1 MKLRRYWVVMV
12 LLVAIP
18 GPLSSAWAAD
28 SPLSWSQLTVQEQ
41 QVLQPYA
48 EQWDDL
54 DPEKQRKLQAGASR
68 WGRMSD
74 EERQEAK
81 QHLERFRELPGKEQE
96 RIKKA
101 RQWYKEL
108 PPDRRQELKEK
119 WRSSTPEDR
128 DGFKGGRY
136 EKKE

>member
-1 MKLRRYWVVMV
+1 MSRNRFFVLVV
-12 LLVAIP
+12 LLWAMS
-18 GPLSSAWAAD
+18 GFANSARAAD

-81 QHLERFRELPGKEQE
+81 QHLERFRELPGVEQE